1 MTRSPIKACSYEY
14 LYEFATSFFE
24 ALRSCNIIVDAYF
37 VDTLFDMDKVET
49 VARRCESNQNRGKI
63 IREAYDNDF
72 TRPMDK
78 KLANGMPHIRLCLF
92 SIRDAVRDFLG
103 RYGGRLCYGC
113 KDPDRYLPFCSSEL
127 VARLRSMR
135 IITSVMY

>member
-14 LYEFATSFFE
+14 LYEFTTSFFE

-113 KDPDRYLPFCSSEL
+113 KCPDRSLPCCSSEL